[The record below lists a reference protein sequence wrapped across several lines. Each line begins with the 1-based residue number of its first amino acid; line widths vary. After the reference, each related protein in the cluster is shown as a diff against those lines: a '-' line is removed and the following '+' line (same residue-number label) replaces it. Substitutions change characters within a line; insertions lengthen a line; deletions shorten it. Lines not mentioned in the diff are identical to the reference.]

1 MDVQCPLVHLSTNV
15 RYKSNYF
22 FMECHFTILQRIEML
37 SEVAQGWKKKT
48 NDQKLN
54 FRLCPMHWVSSLA
67 SWGSDMKQ
75 KSHQNEYERS
85 TERISQGA
93 KSWKSFPVLDCYQF
107 VFKPSNYRFFSI
119 HSELMRCNSN
129 SFDGNDSK
137 DFWYF
142 SLHPKRSMEILDEIG
157 DILET

>member
-1 MDVQCPLVHLSTNV
+1 MSTRPLVHKCSLWIQLFLYGMPFHFIAAHRNAFRSGTRMKGENKWPKTEFPSVSNALSLV
-15 RYKSNYF
+15 IS
-22 FMECHFTILQRIEML
+22 II
-37 SEVAQGWKKKT
+37 
-48 NDQKLN
+48 KLRN
-54 FRLCPMHWVSSLA
+54 EAKISPKW
-67 SWGSDMKQ
+67 MK
-75 KSHQNEYERS
+75 RS

-137 DFWYF
+137 GFWYF
-142 SLHPKRSMEILDEIG
+142 SLHPQRSMEILNEIG